1 MTGYNILV
9 IGSGAR
15 EHAIVRALDKSS
27 QGKNLY
33 CLASNM
39 NPGIAELCVELR
51 VGKINDPDFVVHYAQ
66 EISTDLAI
74 IGPEKPLENG
84 IADALWSV
92 DIKTIGPKK
101 NLALLETSKAFT
113 RNLLREHGV
122 PGGPLYQTFVS
133 MEGVNVF
140 LKELKENYVV
150 KYDGLMGGK
159 GVKVAGDHL
168 RSHDEALAY
177 CQELLDRGGSFV
189 VEEKFVG
196 QEFSLMSFCD
206 GESLKHMPVIQDHKR
221 VYEGDRGPNTGGM
234 GTYSFANHS
243 LPFLSEKDVSD
254 AQKTNERVAKELY
267 RTTGTK
273 FKGFLYG
280 GFMATKDGI
289 KVIEYNARLGD
300 PEAMNVL
307 SLLKTDFFD
316 ICNHII
322 GGSLKSVDVKFEPHA
337 TVCKYAV
344 PNGYPDN
351 PEKGFA
357 VSIENVDTDSLFFA
371 AVRED
376 KNKIIATGSRTVAC
390 VGVDKEVCGAEQKA
404 EAGISRVV
412 GNVFHRKDI
421 GTAALIQKR
430 IENMKKV
437 RQ

>member
-1 MTGYNILV
+1 MSNVLLV
-9 IGSGAR
+9 GSGAR
-15 EHAIVRALDKSS
+15 EVAIARKIKESS
-27 QGKNLY
+27 RPVSLF
-33 CLASNM
+33 CLSPSI
-39 NPGIAELCVELR
+39 NPHISVLCEKYFTVPLSENQTIAGVAKKLN
-51 VGKINDPDFVVHYAQ
+51 IDF
-66 EISTDLAI
+66 AI
-74 IGPEKPLENG
+74 IGPENPLENG
-84 IADALWSV
+84 LVDTLEKEGIPSV
-92 DIKTIGPKK
+92 APKK
-101 NLALLETSKAFT
+101 DVARIETSKSFA
-113 RNLLREHGV
+113 RNILDRCSPEKNPQRKEFSSL
-122 PGGPLYQTFVS
+122 
-133 MEGVNVF
+133 EGVEEF
-140 LKELKENYVV
+140 LQKLGGNYVV

-159 GVKVAGDHL
+159 GVKVSGEHL
-168 RSHDEALAY
+168 FSSEETLEY
-177 CQELLDRGGSFV
+177 CKKIIGMGGIFL
-189 VEEKFVG
+189 VEEKLVG
-196 QEFSLMSFCD
+196 EEFSLMSFCD
-206 GESLKHMPVIQDHKR
+206 GQNCAHMPVVQDHKR
-221 VYEGDRGPNTGGM
+221 AFEGDIGPNTGGM

-280 GFMATKDGI
+280 GFMATKNGI

-344 PNGYPDN
+344 PSGYPDN

-390 VGVDKEVCGAEQKA
+390 VGVDKEISVAEQKA
-404 EAGISRVV
+404 EEGISQVA

>member
-1 MTGYNILV
+1 MSNVLLV
-9 IGSGAR
+9 GSGAR
-15 EHAIVRALDKSS
+15 EVAIARKIKESS
-27 QGKNLY
+27 RPVSLF
-33 CLASNM
+33 CLSPSI
-39 NPGIAELCVELR
+39 NPHISVLCEKYFTVPLSENQTIAGVAKKLN
-51 VGKINDPDFVVHYAQ
+51 IDF
-66 EISTDLAI
+66 AI
-74 IGPEKPLENG
+74 IGPENPLENG
-84 IADALWSV
+84 LVDSLEKEGVPSV
-92 DIKTIGPKK
+92 APKK
-101 NLALLETSKAFT
+101 DVARIETSKSFA
-113 RNLLREHGV
+113 RNILDRCSPEKNPQRKEFSSL
-122 PGGPLYQTFVS
+122 
-133 MEGVNVF
+133 EGVEEF
-140 LKELKENYVV
+140 LQKLGGNYVV
-150 KYDGLMGGK
+150 KCDGLMGGK
-159 GVKVAGDHL
+159 GVKVSGEHL
-168 RSHDEALAY
+168 FSSEETLEY
-177 CQELLDRGGSFV
+177 CKKIIGMGGMFL
-189 VEEKFVG
+189 VEEKLVG
-196 QEFSLMSFCD
+196 EEFSLMSFCD
-206 GESLKHMPVIQDHKR
+206 GQNCAHMPVVQDHKR
-221 VYEGDRGPNTGGM
+221 AFEGDIGPNTGGM

-357 VSIENVDTDSLFFA
+357 VSTENVDTDSLFFA

>member
-1 MTGYNILV
+1 MSSVLLV
-9 IGSGAR
+9 GSGAR
-15 EHAIVRALDKSS
+15 EVAIARKIKESS
-27 QGKNLY
+27 RPVSLF
-33 CLASNM
+33 CLSPSI
-39 NPGIAELCVELR
+39 NPHISVLCEKYFTVPLSENQTIAGVAKKLN
-51 VGKINDPDFVVHYAQ
+51 IDF
-66 EISTDLAI
+66 AI
-74 IGPEKPLENG
+74 IGPESPLENG
-84 IADALWSV
+84 LVDTLEKEGIPSV
-92 DIKTIGPKK
+92 APKK
-101 NLALLETSKAFT
+101 DVARIETSKSFA
-113 RNLLREHGV
+113 RNILDRCSPEKNPQRKEFSSLGGV
-122 PGGPLYQTFVS
+122 EEFLQKLGG
-133 MEGVNVF
+133 
-140 LKELKENYVV
+140 NYVV

-159 GVKVAGDHL
+159 GVKVSGEHL
-168 RSHDEALAY
+168 FSSEETLEY
-177 CQELLDRGGSFV
+177 CKKIIGMGGIFL
-189 VEEKFVG
+189 VEEKLVG
-196 QEFSLMSFCD
+196 EEFSLMSFCD
-206 GESLKHMPVIQDHKR
+206 GQSCAHMPVVQDHKR
-221 VYEGDRGPNTGGM
+221 AFEGDIGPNTGGM

-267 RTTGTK
+267 RTTGTE

-322 GGSLKSVDVKFEPHA
+322 GGSLKSVNVKFEPHA

-357 VSIENVDTDSLFFA
+357 VSIENVDADSLFFA

>member
-1 MTGYNILV
+1 MSNVLLV
-9 IGSGAR
+9 GSGAR
-15 EHAIVRALDKSS
+15 EVAIARKIKESS
-27 QGKNLY
+27 RPVSLF
-33 CLASNM
+33 CLSPSI
-39 NPGIAELCVELR
+39 NPHISVLCEKYFTVPLSENQTIAGVAKKLN
-51 VGKINDPDFVVHYAQ
+51 IDF
-66 EISTDLAI
+66 AI
-74 IGPEKPLENG
+74 IGPENPLENG
-84 IADALWSV
+84 LVDTLEKEGIPSV
-92 DIKTIGPKK
+92 APKK
-101 NLALLETSKAFT
+101 DVARIETSKSFA
-113 RNLLREHGV
+113 RNILDRCSPEKNPQRKEFSSL
-122 PGGPLYQTFVS
+122 
-133 MEGVNVF
+133 EGVEEF
-140 LKELKENYVV
+140 LQKLGGNYVV

-159 GVKVAGDHL
+159 GVKVSGEHL
-168 RSHDEALAY
+168 FSSEETLEY
-177 CQELLDRGGSFV
+177 CKKIIGMGGIFL
-189 VEEKFVG
+189 VEEKLVG
-196 QEFSLMSFCD
+196 EEFSLMSFCD
-206 GESLKHMPVIQDHKR
+206 GQNCAHMPVVQDHKR
-221 VYEGDRGPNTGGM
+221 AFEGDVGPNTGGM

-322 GGSLKSVDVKFEPHA
+322 GGSLKSVDVKFESHA

-357 VSIENVDTDSLFFA
+357 VSIENVDADSLFFA

>member
-1 MTGYNILV
+1 MSNVLLV
-9 IGSGAR
+9 GSGAR
-15 EHAIVRALDKSS
+15 EVAIARKIKESS
-27 QGKNLY
+27 RPVSLF
-33 CLASNM
+33 CLSPSI
-39 NPGIAELCVELR
+39 NPHISVLCEKYFTVPLSENQTIAGVAKKLN
-51 VGKINDPDFVVHYAQ
+51 IDF
-66 EISTDLAI
+66 AI
-74 IGPEKPLENG
+74 IGPENPLENG
-84 IADALWSV
+84 LVDTLEKEGIPSV
-92 DIKTIGPKK
+92 APKK
-101 NLALLETSKAFT
+101 DVARIETSKSFA
-113 RNLLREHGV
+113 RNILDRCSPEKNPQRKEFSSL
-122 PGGPLYQTFVS
+122 
-133 MEGVNVF
+133 EGVEEF
-140 LKELKENYVV
+140 LQKLGGNYVV

-159 GVKVAGDHL
+159 GVKVSGEHL
-168 RSHDEALAY
+168 FSSEETLEY
-177 CQELLDRGGSFV
+177 CKKIIGMGGIFL
-189 VEEKFVG
+189 VEEKLVG
-196 QEFSLMSFCD
+196 EEFSLMSFCD
-206 GESLKHMPVIQDHKR
+206 GQNCAHMPVVQDHKR
-221 VYEGDRGPNTGGM
+221 AFEGDIGPNTGGM

-322 GGSLKSVDVKFEPHA
+322 GGSLKSVDVKFEPRA

>member
-1 MTGYNILV
+1 MSNVLLV
-9 IGSGAR
+9 GSGAR
-15 EHAIVRALDKSS
+15 EVAIARKIKESS
-27 QGKNLY
+27 RPVSLF
-33 CLASNM
+33 CLSPSI
-39 NPGIAELCVELR
+39 NPHISVLCEKYFTVPLSENQTIAGVAKKLN
-51 VGKINDPDFVVHYAQ
+51 IDF
-66 EISTDLAI
+66 AI
-74 IGPEKPLENG
+74 IGPENPLENG
-84 IADALWSV
+84 LVDTLEKEGIPSV
-92 DIKTIGPKK
+92 APKK
-101 NLALLETSKAFT
+101 DVARIETSKSFA
-113 RNLLREHGV
+113 RNILDRCSPEKNPQRKEFSSL
-122 PGGPLYQTFVS
+122 
-133 MEGVNVF
+133 EGVEEF
-140 LKELKENYVV
+140 LQKLGGNYVV

-159 GVKVAGDHL
+159 GVKVSGEHL
-168 RSHDEALAY
+168 FSSEETLEY
-177 CQELLDRGGSFV
+177 CKKIIGMGGIFL
-189 VEEKFVG
+189 VEEKLVG
-196 QEFSLMSFCD
+196 EEFSLMSFCD
-206 GESLKHMPVIQDHKR
+206 GQNCAHMPVVQDHKR
-221 VYEGDRGPNTGGM
+221 AFEGDVGPNTGGM

>member
-1 MTGYNILV
+1 MSNVLLV
-9 IGSGAR
+9 GSGAR
-15 EHAIVRALDKSS
+15 EVAIARKIKESS
-27 QGKNLY
+27 RPVSLF
-33 CLASNM
+33 CLSPSI
-39 NPGIAELCVELR
+39 NPHISVLCEKYFTVPLSENQTIAGVAKKLN
-51 VGKINDPDFVVHYAQ
+51 IDF
-66 EISTDLAI
+66 AI
-74 IGPEKPLENG
+74 IGPENPLENG
-84 IADALWSV
+84 LVDTLEKEGIPSV
-92 DIKTIGPKK
+92 APKK
-101 NLALLETSKAFT
+101 DVARIETSKSFA
-113 RNLLREHGV
+113 RNILDRCSPEKNPQRKEFSSL
-122 PGGPLYQTFVS
+122 
-133 MEGVNVF
+133 EGVEEF
-140 LKELKENYVV
+140 LQKLGGNYVV

-159 GVKVAGDHL
+159 GVKVSGEHL
-168 RSHDEALAY
+168 FSSEETLEY
-177 CQELLDRGGSFV
+177 CKKIIGMGGMFL
-189 VEEKFVG
+189 VEEKLVG
-196 QEFSLMSFCD
+196 EEFSLMSFCD
-206 GESLKHMPVIQDHKR
+206 GQNCAHMPVVQDHKR
-221 VYEGDRGPNTGGM
+221 AFEGDVGPNTGGM

-267 RTTGTK
+267 RTTGTE

-357 VSIENVDTDSLFFA
+357 VSIENVDADSLFFA

>member
-1 MTGYNILV
+1 MSNVLLV
-9 IGSGAR
+9 GSGAR
-15 EHAIVRALDKSS
+15 EVAIARKIKESS
-27 QGKNLY
+27 RPVSLF
-33 CLASNM
+33 CLSPSI
-39 NPGIAELCVELR
+39 NPHISVLCEKYFTVPLSENQTIAGVAKKLN
-51 VGKINDPDFVVHYAQ
+51 IDF
-66 EISTDLAI
+66 AI
-74 IGPEKPLENG
+74 IGPENPLENG
-84 IADALWSV
+84 LVDTLEKEGIPSV
-92 DIKTIGPKK
+92 APKK
-101 NLALLETSKAFT
+101 DVARIETSKSFA
-113 RNLLREHGV
+113 RNILDRCSPEKNPQRKEFSSL
-122 PGGPLYQTFVS
+122 
-133 MEGVNVF
+133 EGVEEF
-140 LKELKENYVV
+140 LQKLGGNYVV

-159 GVKVAGDHL
+159 GVKVSGEHL
-168 RSHDEALAY
+168 FSSEETLEY
-177 CQELLDRGGSFV
+177 CKKIIGMGGIFL
-189 VEEKFVG
+189 VEEKLVG
-196 QEFSLMSFCD
+196 EEFSLMSFCD
-206 GESLKHMPVIQDHKR
+206 GQNCAHMPVVQDHKR
-221 VYEGDRGPNTGGM
+221 AFEGDIGPNTGGM

-357 VSIENVDTDSLFFA
+357 VSIENVDADSLFFA

>member
-1 MTGYNILV
+1 MSNVLLV
-9 IGSGAR
+9 GSGAR
-15 EHAIVRALDKSS
+15 EVAIARKIKESS
-27 QGKNLY
+27 RPVSLF
-33 CLASNM
+33 CLSPSI
-39 NPGIAELCVELR
+39 NPHISVLCEKYFTVPLSENQTIAGVAKKLN
-51 VGKINDPDFVVHYAQ
+51 IDF
-66 EISTDLAI
+66 AI
-74 IGPEKPLENG
+74 IGPENPLENG
-84 IADALWSV
+84 LVDTLEKEGIPSV
-92 DIKTIGPKK
+92 APKK
-101 NLALLETSKAFT
+101 DVARIETSKSFA
-113 RNLLREHGV
+113 RNILDRCSPEKNPQRKEFSSL
-122 PGGPLYQTFVS
+122 
-133 MEGVNVF
+133 EGVEEF
-140 LKELKENYVV
+140 LQKLGGNYVV

-159 GVKVAGDHL
+159 GVKVSGEHL
-168 RSHDEALAY
+168 FSSEETLEY
-177 CQELLDRGGSFV
+177 CKKIIGMGGIFL
-189 VEEKFVG
+189 VEEKLVG
-196 QEFSLMSFCD
+196 EEFSLMSFCD
-206 GESLKHMPVIQDHKR
+206 GQNCAHMPVVQDHKR
-221 VYEGDRGPNTGGM
+221 AFEGDVGPNTGGM

-404 EAGISRVV
+404 EEGISRVV

>member
-1 MTGYNILV
+1 MSNVLLV
-9 IGSGAR
+9 GSGAR
-15 EHAIVRALDKSS
+15 EVAIARKIKESS
-27 QGKNLY
+27 RSVSLF
-33 CLASNM
+33 CLSPSI
-39 NPGIAELCVELR
+39 NPHISVLCEKYFTAPLSENQTIAGVAKKLN
-51 VGKINDPDFVVHYAQ
+51 IDF
-66 EISTDLAI
+66 AI
-74 IGPEKPLENG
+74 IGPENPLENG
-84 IADALWSV
+84 LVDTLEKEGIPSV
-92 DIKTIGPKK
+92 APKK
-101 NLALLETSKAFT
+101 DVARIETSKSFA
-113 RNLLREHGV
+113 RNILDRCSPEKNPQRKEFSSL
-122 PGGPLYQTFVS
+122 
-133 MEGVNVF
+133 EGVEEF
-140 LKELKENYVV
+140 LQKLGGNYVV

-159 GVKVAGDHL
+159 GVKVSGEHL
-168 RSHDEALAY
+168 FSSEETLEY
-177 CQELLDRGGSFV
+177 CKKIIGMGGIFL
-189 VEEKFVG
+189 VEEKLVG
-196 QEFSLMSFCD
+196 EEFSLMSFCD
-206 GESLKHMPVIQDHKR
+206 GQNCAHMPVVQDHKR
-221 VYEGDRGPNTGGM
+221 AFEGDIGPNTGGM

>member
-1 MTGYNILV
+1 
-9 IGSGAR
+9 
-15 EHAIVRALDKSS
+15 
-27 QGKNLY
+27 
-33 CLASNM
+33 
-39 NPGIAELCVELR
+39 
-51 VGKINDPDFVVHYAQ
+51 
-66 EISTDLAI
+66 
-74 IGPEKPLENG
+74 
-84 IADALWSV
+84 
-92 DIKTIGPKK
+92 
-101 NLALLETSKAFT
+101 
-113 RNLLREHGV
+113 
-122 PGGPLYQTFVS
+122 
-133 MEGVNVF
+133 
-140 LKELKENYVV
+140 
-150 KYDGLMGGK
+150 
-159 GVKVAGDHL
+159 
-168 RSHDEALAY
+168 
-177 CQELLDRGGSFV
+177 
-189 VEEKFVG
+189 
-196 QEFSLMSFCD
+196 
-206 GESLKHMPVIQDHKR
+206 
-221 VYEGDRGPNTGGM
+221 
-234 GTYSFANHS
+234 
-243 LPFLSEKDVSD
+243 
-254 AQKTNERVAKELY
+254 
-267 RTTGTK
+267 
-273 FKGFLYG
+273 
-280 GFMATKDGI
+280 MATKDGI
-289 KVIEYNARLGD
+289 KVVEYNARLGD

>member
-1 MTGYNILV
+1 MSNVLLV
-9 IGSGAR
+9 GSGAR
-15 EHAIVRALDKSS
+15 EVAIARKIKESS
-27 QGKNLY
+27 RPVSLF
-33 CLASNM
+33 CLSPSI
-39 NPGIAELCVELR
+39 NPHISVLCEKYFTVPLSENQTIAGVAKKLN
-51 VGKINDPDFVVHYAQ
+51 IDF
-66 EISTDLAI
+66 AI
-74 IGPEKPLENG
+74 IGPENPLENG
-84 IADALWSV
+84 LVDTLEKEGIPSV
-92 DIKTIGPKK
+92 APKK
-101 NLALLETSKAFT
+101 DVARIETSKSFA
-113 RNLLREHGV
+113 RNILDRCSPEKNPQRKEFSSL
-122 PGGPLYQTFVS
+122 
-133 MEGVNVF
+133 EGVEEF
-140 LKELKENYVV
+140 LQKLGGNYVV

-159 GVKVAGDHL
+159 GVKVSGEHL
-168 RSHDEALAY
+168 FSSEETLEY
-177 CQELLDRGGSFV
+177 CKKIIGMGGMFL
-189 VEEKFVG
+189 VEEKLVG
-196 QEFSLMSFCD
+196 EEFSLMSFCD
-206 GESLKHMPVIQDHKR
+206 GQNCAHMPVVQDHKR
-221 VYEGDRGPNTGGM
+221 AFEGDVGPNTGGM

-344 PNGYPDN
+344 PKGYPDN

-357 VSIENVDTDSLFFA
+357 VSIESVDADSLFFA

-390 VGVDKEVCGAEQKA
+390 VGVDKEVYGAEQKA

>member
-1 MTGYNILV
+1 MSNVLLV
-9 IGSGAR
+9 GSGAR
-15 EHAIVRALDKSS
+15 EVAIARKIKESS
-27 QGKNLY
+27 RPVSLF
-33 CLASNM
+33 CLSPSI
-39 NPGIAELCVELR
+39 NPHISVLCEKYFTVPLSENQTIAGVAKKLN
-51 VGKINDPDFVVHYAQ
+51 IDF
-66 EISTDLAI
+66 AI
-74 IGPEKPLENG
+74 IGPENPLENG
-84 IADALWSV
+84 LVDTLEKEGIPSV
-92 DIKTIGPKK
+92 APKK
-101 NLALLETSKAFT
+101 DVARIETSKSFA
-113 RNLLREHGV
+113 RNILDRCSPEKNPQRKEFSSL
-122 PGGPLYQTFVS
+122 
-133 MEGVNVF
+133 EGVEEF
-140 LKELKENYVV
+140 LQKLGGNYVV
-150 KYDGLMGGK
+150 KCDGLMGGK
-159 GVKVAGDHL
+159 GVKVSGEHL
-168 RSHDEALAY
+168 FSSEETLGY
-177 CQELLDRGGSFV
+177 CKKIIGMGGIFL
-189 VEEKFVG
+189 VEEKLVG
-196 QEFSLMSFCD
+196 EEFSLMSFCD
-206 GESLKHMPVIQDHKR
+206 GQSCAHMPVVQDHKR
-221 VYEGDRGPNTGGM
+221 AFEGDIGPNTGGM

-357 VSIENVDTDSLFFA
+357 VSIENVDADSLFFA

>member
-1 MTGYNILV
+1 MSNVLLV
-9 IGSGAR
+9 GSGAR
-15 EHAIVRALDKSS
+15 EVAIARKIKESS
-27 QGKNLY
+27 RPVSLF
-33 CLASNM
+33 CLSPSI
-39 NPGIAELCVELR
+39 NPHISVLCEKYFTVPLSENQTIAGVAKKLN
-51 VGKINDPDFVVHYAQ
+51 IDF
-66 EISTDLAI
+66 AI
-74 IGPEKPLENG
+74 IGPENPLENG
-84 IADALWSV
+84 LVDTLEKEGIPSV
-92 DIKTIGPKK
+92 APKK
-101 NLALLETSKAFT
+101 DVARIETSKSFA
-113 RNLLREHGV
+113 RNILDRCSPEKNPQRKEFSSL
-122 PGGPLYQTFVS
+122 
-133 MEGVNVF
+133 EGVEEF
-140 LKELKENYVV
+140 LQKLGGNYVV

-159 GVKVAGDHL
+159 GVKVSGEHL
-168 RSHDEALAY
+168 FSSEETLEY
-177 CQELLDRGGSFV
+177 CKKIIGMGGIFL
-189 VEEKFVG
+189 VEEKLVG
-196 QEFSLMSFCD
+196 EEFSLMSFCD
-206 GESLKHMPVIQDHKR
+206 GQNCAHMPVVQDHKR
-221 VYEGDRGPNTGGM
+221 AFEGDVGPNTGGM

-322 GGSLKSVDVKFEPHA
+322 GGSLKGVDVKFEPHA

-357 VSIENVDTDSLFFA
+357 VSIENVDADSLFFA

>member
-1 MTGYNILV
+1 MSNVLLV
-9 IGSGAR
+9 GSGAR
-15 EHAIVRALDKSS
+15 EVAIARKIKESS
-27 QGKNLY
+27 RPVSLF
-33 CLASNM
+33 CLSPSI
-39 NPGIAELCVELR
+39 NPHISVLCEKYFTVPLSENQTIAGVAKKLN
-51 VGKINDPDFVVHYAQ
+51 IDF
-66 EISTDLAI
+66 AI
-74 IGPEKPLENG
+74 IGPENPLENG
-84 IADALWSV
+84 LVDTLEKEGIPSV
-92 DIKTIGPKK
+92 APKK
-101 NLALLETSKAFT
+101 DVARIETSKSFA
-113 RNLLREHGV
+113 RNILDRCSPEKNPQRKEFSSL
-122 PGGPLYQTFVS
+122 
-133 MEGVNVF
+133 EGVEEF
-140 LKELKENYVV
+140 LQKLGGNYVV

-159 GVKVAGDHL
+159 GVKVSGEHL
-168 RSHDEALAY
+168 FSSEETLEY
-177 CQELLDRGGSFV
+177 CKKIIGMGGIFL
-189 VEEKFVG
+189 VEEKLVG
-196 QEFSLMSFCD
+196 EEFSLMSFCD
-206 GESLKHMPVIQDHKR
+206 GQSCAHMPVVQDHKR
-221 VYEGDRGPNTGGM
+221 AFEGDIGPNTGGM

-267 RTTGTK
+267 RTTGTE

-357 VSIENVDTDSLFFA
+357 VSIENVDADSLFFA

>member
-1 MTGYNILV
+1 
-9 IGSGAR
+9 
-15 EHAIVRALDKSS
+15 
-27 QGKNLY
+27 
-33 CLASNM
+33 
-39 NPGIAELCVELR
+39 
-51 VGKINDPDFVVHYAQ
+51 
-66 EISTDLAI
+66 
-74 IGPEKPLENG
+74 
-84 IADALWSV
+84 
-92 DIKTIGPKK
+92 
-101 NLALLETSKAFT
+101 
-113 RNLLREHGV
+113 
-122 PGGPLYQTFVS
+122 
-133 MEGVNVF
+133 
-140 LKELKENYVV
+140 
-150 KYDGLMGGK
+150 MGGK
-159 GVKVAGDHL
+159 GVKVSGEHL
-168 RSHDEALAY
+168 FSSEETLEY
-177 CQELLDRGGSFV
+177 CKKIIGMGGIFL
-189 VEEKFVG
+189 VEEKLVG
-196 QEFSLMSFCD
+196 EEFSLMSFCD
-206 GESLKHMPVIQDHKR
+206 GQNCAHMPVVQDHKR
-221 VYEGDRGPNTGGM
+221 AFEGDIGPNTGGM

-376 KNKIIATGSRTVAC
+376 LS
-390 VGVDKEVCGAEQKA
+390 
-404 EAGISRVV
+404 
-412 GNVFHRKDI
+412 
-421 GTAALIQKR
+421 LIH
-430 IENMKKV
+430 I
-437 RQ
+437 

>member
-1 MTGYNILV
+1 MSNVLLV
-9 IGSGAR
+9 GSGAR
-15 EHAIVRALDKSS
+15 EVAIARKIKESS
-27 QGKNLY
+27 RSVSLF
-33 CLASNM
+33 CLSPSI
-39 NPGIAELCVELR
+39 NPHISVLCEKYFTAPLSENQTIAGVAKKLN
-51 VGKINDPDFVVHYAQ
+51 IDF
-66 EISTDLAI
+66 AI
-74 IGPEKPLENG
+74 IGPENPLENG
-84 IADALWSV
+84 LVDTLEKEGIPSV
-92 DIKTIGPKK
+92 APKK
-101 NLALLETSKAFT
+101 DVARIETSKSFA
-113 RNLLREHGV
+113 RNILDRCSPEKNPQRKEFSSL
-122 PGGPLYQTFVS
+122 
-133 MEGVNVF
+133 EGVEEF
-140 LKELKENYVV
+140 LQKLGGNYVV

-159 GVKVAGDHL
+159 GVKVSGEHL
-168 RSHDEALAY
+168 FSSEETLEY
-177 CQELLDRGGSFV
+177 CKKIIGMGGIFL
-189 VEEKFVG
+189 VEEKLVG
-196 QEFSLMSFCD
+196 EEFSLMSFCD
-206 GESLKHMPVIQDHKR
+206 GQNCAHMPVVQDHKR
-221 VYEGDRGPNTGGM
+221 AFEGDIGPNTGGM

-357 VSIENVDTDSLFFA
+357 VSIENVDADSLFFA

>member
-1 MTGYNILV
+1 MSNVLLV
-9 IGSGAR
+9 GSGAR
-15 EHAIVRALDKSS
+15 EVAIARKIKESS
-27 QGKNLY
+27 RPVSLF
-33 CLASNM
+33 CLSPSI
-39 NPGIAELCVELR
+39 NPHISVLCEKYFTVPLSENQTIAGVAKKLN
-51 VGKINDPDFVVHYAQ
+51 IDF
-66 EISTDLAI
+66 AI
-74 IGPEKPLENG
+74 IGPENPLENG
-84 IADALWSV
+84 LVDTLEKEGIPSV
-92 DIKTIGPKK
+92 APKK
-101 NLALLETSKAFT
+101 DVARIETSKSFA
-113 RNLLREHGV
+113 RNILDRCSPEKNPQRKEFSSL
-122 PGGPLYQTFVS
+122 
-133 MEGVNVF
+133 EGVEEF
-140 LKELKENYVV
+140 LQKLGGNYVV

-159 GVKVAGDHL
+159 GVKVSGEHL
-168 RSHDEALAY
+168 FSSEETLGY
-177 CQELLDRGGSFV
+177 CKKIIGMGGMFL
-189 VEEKFVG
+189 VEEKLVG
-196 QEFSLMSFCD
+196 EEFSLMSFCD
-206 GESLKHMPVIQDHKR
+206 GQNCAHMPVVQDHKR
-221 VYEGDRGPNTGGM
+221 AFEGDVGPNTGGM

-357 VSIENVDTDSLFFA
+357 VSIENVDADSLFFA

>member
-1 MTGYNILV
+1 MSNVLLV
-9 IGSGAR
+9 GSGAR
-15 EHAIVRALDKSS
+15 EVAIARKIKESS
-27 QGKNLY
+27 RPVSLF
-33 CLASNM
+33 CLSPSI
-39 NPGIAELCVELR
+39 NPHISVLCEKYFTVPLSENQTIAGVAKKLN
-51 VGKINDPDFVVHYAQ
+51 IDF
-66 EISTDLAI
+66 AI
-74 IGPEKPLENG
+74 IGPENPLENG
-84 IADALWSV
+84 LVDTLEKEGIPSV
-92 DIKTIGPKK
+92 APKK
-101 NLALLETSKAFT
+101 DVARIETSKSFA
-113 RNLLREHGV
+113 RNILDRCSPEKNPQRKEFSSL
-122 PGGPLYQTFVS
+122 
-133 MEGVNVF
+133 EGVEEF
-140 LKELKENYVV
+140 LQKLGGNYVV

-159 GVKVAGDHL
+159 GVKVSGEHL
-168 RSHDEALAY
+168 FSSEETLEY
-177 CQELLDRGGSFV
+177 CKKIIGMGGIFL
-189 VEEKFVG
+189 VEEKLVG
-196 QEFSLMSFCD
+196 EEFSLMSFCD
-206 GESLKHMPVIQDHKR
+206 GQNCAHMPVVQDHKR
-221 VYEGDRGPNTGGM
+221 AFEGDVGPNTGGM

-316 ICNHII
+316 ICNHIV
-322 GGSLKSVDVKFEPHA
+322 GGSLKNVDVKFEQNA

-344 PNGYPDN
+344 PKGYPDN

-357 VSIENVDTDSLFFA
+357 ISIENVDADSLFFA
-371 AVRED
+371 AVKED

-390 VGVDKEVCGAEQKA
+390 VGIDKEISGAEQKA